1 MARQLSAT
9 ARRAIF
15 ASQTGEVFVGLL
27 TLSHPMM
34 HEPIRVCSDSVDTT
48 SGGHVYQAFPFQIT
62 MPAERE
68 DGLPRV
74 QLRICNVDRRVV
86 EAARSVYGE
95 PMSVEFSVVLAS
107 SPDVI
112 ECGPFAFALEDI
124 GYDALTVE
132 GSLAYEDFLNEA
144 FPEGSMD
151 PNQFPGLF

>member
-1 MARQLSAT
+1 MARPLSIA

-27 TLSHPMM
+27 TLSHPLL
-34 HEPIRVCSDSVDTT
+34 HDPIRVCSDSSDTT
-48 SGGHVYQAFPFQIT
+48 SGGVVYLAFPFEMT

-74 QLRICNVDRRVV
+74 QLRVCNVDRRIV

-95 PMSVEFSVVLAS
+95 PMQVEFSVVLAS
-107 SPDVI
+107 SPDVL
-112 ECGPFAFALEDI
+112 ECGPFTFSLEDI

-144 FPEGSMD
+144 FPDGSMD